1 MLPKALHLV
10 SMQEVKA
17 EIPVNQLEVQTFGE
31 EEGFG
36 FRSLATDDSGSMLAR
51 NVEADI
57 ATRTQQVE

>member
-17 EIPVNQLEVQTFGE
+17 EIPVNQLEVQILGE